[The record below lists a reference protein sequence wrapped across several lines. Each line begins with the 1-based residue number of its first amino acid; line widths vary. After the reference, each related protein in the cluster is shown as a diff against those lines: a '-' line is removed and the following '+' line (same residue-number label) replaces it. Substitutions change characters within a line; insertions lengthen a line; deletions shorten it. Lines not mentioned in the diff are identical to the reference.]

1 MKNVSQKGDSDS
13 PVRNPG
19 TRSRVVL
26 LIFILSSI
34 IIGVGSITFRVLY
47 RAAFEQQRTR
57 LTESAKSWFLHIEE
71 MAKSDVGQRSS
82 KNIARESFVATLQRI
97 NRTNKKFKG
106 FGKTGEFTLAT
117 RKGNTF
123 KFLLPHR
130 HDDPF
135 GSKKEHAPML
145 MGSNYAQPM
154 QKALSGESGWMIG
167 NDYRGETVLAAYE
180 AIPEFKLGVVAKIDL
195 SEIKAPFIRAGIIAA
210 LISVVFILL
219 GVFLFRRISEPIIA
233 EIAQEQAWL
242 ASILNASKDGIL
254 VKQNDKII
262 YVNKALA
269 WMFGYDSSADILGKR
284 ASIIVP
290 ADIKPQGANNA
301 NDRTEYALKGRRKDG
316 TCIDLEASVST
327 VHIHGGENIIAVI
340 RDVTERKQAQKILQ
354 EKEKYY
360 RTLLHKLHEDIFV
373 IDRNYRITDMNNS
386 AVSTTGHRREDIIG
400 LPCFSV
406 SHGYNSP
413 CDEHGESCPLKQVFE
428 TGEPQSCLHIHT
440 TANGSKVHVDLM
452 YSPLK
457 DEQGNVT
464 HVVESARDVTELLRT
479 QENLQKTV
487 RRLNKAQQIAT
498 MGFLDWDLESNKLF
512 CSDEVYEM
520 CGLKRNSAEVAEDFP
535 KKVVH
540 PEDLDFVMKNL
551 EKAIIGEIDYD
562 IDHRI
567 LRPDGDVLWVRAQAE
582 LVRDE
587 QGNPESL
594 LGTMIDITKA
604 KQIEGMLRASKRLL
618 SETQRIAQIGSWEL
632 DLATNMITASDEMYR
647 ILGISPETFDGSFE
661 PLKTLIHPEDW
672 KIITTIKQQL
682 TEQGMTDS
690 LELRIKRPD
699 NSERILLAEGEIIVD
714 DKGKPSRVIGSA
726 QDITERKRNEEQ
738 MRQLTTAVEQSP
750 SSIIITDTSGNI
762 EYVNPKFKHV
772 TGYERDEVLGK
783 NPRILDSGKTS
794 PEEYQQLW
802 KTITAGKEW
811 RGEFHNKKKNGD
823 LFWELVLISP
833 IKNPAGK
840 ITHFL
845 CIQDDITEQK
855 RTEEEKT
862 LLEKQLR
869 QSQKMQTIGT
879 LAGGIAHDFNNILQ
893 AIHGYADMCLEAVA
907 PDTLLHSDLQQV
919 LKGTER
925 AKDLVNQILTFSHAS
940 DRESKPLQIHLIVKE
955 AVKLL
960 LASLPS
966 SIELR
971 QSIAD
976 CGYVLADP
984 VEIEQIVMNLC
995 TNSFHAMQQKAG
1007 ILQISLDVI
1016 QTDKQFHQAHPKL
1029 FEKTYIRL
1037 AVSDNGCGI
1046 APDIQERIFEPFFT
1060 TKKVGEG
1067 TGLGLSVVHGIVAN
1081 SHGDIT
1087 VTSEPGKG
1095 TTFEI
1100 YLPQLARDPEE
1111 SPDKENLILQGQGHI
1126 LFVDDDDAV
1135 VSVIGRLV
1143 ERFGYEVTV
1152 RNHSIDALETFRA
1165 NPDKFDLMITDQIM
1179 PEMTGLQLAKKVHRL
1194 KPQLPIILMAG
1205 FSDNSAKESAQKA
1218 GVVELLRKP
1227 MTAGKLSETI
1237 HRVLQ
1242 KEQERKKKEK

>member
-1 MKNVSQKGDSDS
+1 MKNVSPKEDSDS

-19 TRSRVVL
+19 TRGRIIL
-26 LIFILSSI
+26 LIFILSCI
-34 IIGVGSITFRVLY
+34 ILSVGSITFRVLY
-47 RAAFEQQRTR
+47 QAAFQQQRTR
-57 LTESAKSWFLHIEE
+57 LTESAKSWSLLIQE
-71 MAKSDVGQRSS
+71 MAKGDVSQGES
-82 KNIARESFVATLQRI
+82 KNINGGSFVATLQKI
-97 NRTNKKFKG
+97 TQANKEFKG

-117 RKGNTF
+117 LRKDNTF

-135 GSKKEHAPML
+135 GSREEHAPVR
-145 MGSNYAQPM
+145 MGSKYAQPM
-154 QKALSGESGWMIG
+154 QKALSGESGWMVG

-180 AIPEFKLGVVAKIDL
+180 TIPEFNLGVVAKIDL
-195 SEIKAPFIRAGIIAA
+195 SEVKAPFMRAGIIAA
-210 LISVVFILL
+210 LISVAFILL

-233 EIAQEQAWL
+233 EVAQEQAWL

-254 VKQNDKII
+254 VKESDEII
-262 YVNKALA
+262 YVNKALVR
-269 WMFGYDSSADILGKR
+269 MFGYDSSADILGKK
-284 ASIIVP
+284 ASLIMP
-290 ADIKPQGANNA
+290 AGIQPQGANDV
-301 NDRTEYALKGRRKDG
+301 NDHSEYALKGRKKDG
-316 TCIDLEASVST
+316 AVIDLEASVSN

-340 RDVTERKQAQKILQ
+340 RDVTERKQAQKSLR
-354 EKEKYY
+354 EKENYY
-360 RTLLHKLHEDIFV
+360 RTLLHNLHEDIFV
-373 IDRNYRITDMNNS
+373 IDRNYRITDLNNS
-386 AVSTTGHRREDIIG
+386 ALCTTGHKRQDIIG
-400 LPCFSV
+400 LQCFSV

-413 CDEHGESCPLKQVFE
+413 CDEHGETCPLKQVFE
-428 TGEPQSCLHIHT
+428 TGEPQSCLHIHNV
-440 TANGSKVHVDLM
+440 ANGSKVHVDLM

-457 DEQGNVT
+457 DAQGNVT

-479 QENLQKTV
+479 QENLLKTV

-498 MGFLDWDLESNKLF
+498 MGFWDWNLKSNELF

-520 CGLKRNSAEVAEDFP
+520 CGLEYNRAEVTEDFSQ
-535 KKVVH
+535 KVVH
-540 PEDLDFVMKNL
+540 PEDRDFVMKNL
-551 EKAIIGEIDYD
+551 KKAIIGEIDYD

-604 KQIEGMLRASKRLL
+604 KQSEGMLRASKRLL

-661 PLKTLIHPEDW
+661 SLKALIHPEDW
-672 KIITTIKQQL
+672 KIIKTIKQQL
-682 TEQGMTDS
+682 AEQGMTDS
-690 LELRIKRPD
+690 LELRIQRPD
-699 NSERILLAEGEIIVD
+699 NSQRILLAEGEIIMD
-714 DKGKPSRVIGSA
+714 DKGKPAQVIGSA
-726 QDITERKRNEEQ
+726 SDITERKR
-738 MRQLTTAVEQSP
+738 
-750 SSIIITDTSGNI
+750 
-762 EYVNPKFKHV
+762 
-772 TGYERDEVLGK
+772 
-783 NPRILDSGKTS
+783 
-794 PEEYQQLW
+794 
-802 KTITAGKEW
+802 
-811 RGEFHNKKKNGD
+811 
-823 LFWELVLISP
+823 
-833 IKNPAGK
+833 
-840 ITHFL
+840 
-845 CIQDDITEQK
+845 
-855 RTEEEKT
+855 TEEEKA

-919 LKGTER
+919 LKGTQR

-960 LASLPS
+960 RASLPS

-976 CGYVLADP
+976 CGYILADP

-1007 ILQISLDVI
+1007 VLQISLDVI
-1016 QTDKQFHQAHPKL
+1016 ETDKQFHQAHPKL
-1029 FEKTYIRL
+1029 FEKMYIRL
-1037 AVSDNGCGI
+1037 TVSDNGCGI
-1046 APDIQERIFEPFFT
+1046 PPDIQDRIFEPFFT
-1060 TKKVGEG
+1060 TKEVGEG
-1067 TGLGLSVVHGIVAN
+1067 TGLGLSVVHGIVTN

-1087 VTSEPGKG
+1087 VTSTPGKG
-1095 TTFEI
+1095 ATFEI
-1100 YLPQLARDPEE
+1100 YLPQLARDSSEN
-1111 SPDKENLILQGQGHI
+1111 PDKETPVLQGQGHI

-1143 ERFGYEVTV
+1143 KRFGYEVTV

-1165 NPDKFDLMITDQIM
+1165 NPDKFDLVITDQIM
-1179 PEMTGLQLAKKVHRL
+1179 PKMTGLQLAKKVHRL

-1205 FSDNSAKESAQKA
+1205 FSDNTAKESAQKA

-1227 MTAGKLSETI
+1227 MTAGELSEAI

-1242 KEQERKKKEK
+1242 KKQERKKKET